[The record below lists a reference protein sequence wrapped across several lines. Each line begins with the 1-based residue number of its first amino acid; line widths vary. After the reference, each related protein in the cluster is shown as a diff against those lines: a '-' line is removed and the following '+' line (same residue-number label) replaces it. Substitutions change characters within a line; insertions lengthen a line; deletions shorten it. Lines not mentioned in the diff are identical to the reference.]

1 MPFYQYSV
9 RNNQGQTVLG
19 TLQADNVDAA
29 RSALV
34 SGGYAVDKLEELAS
48 SNSFL
53 RHKPTPAAPAAKAVT
68 PAPAPKVQPVKRPAA
83 AKAVPTQTVA
93 AQPAARPVAPQRRP
107 ETPGPGPHLNAIPD
121 PAPQKDFYKTKY
133 GNDKDLFFLF
143 SQLGSYFR
151 SGINP
156 AQGLTDLSRRVPAR
170 YQDSLKHA
178 ASVVSEGGRM
188 STVLEKY
195 PYLYPPDVVGT
206 VRAGEAAG
214 FMPDAM
220 EEVASKMEIS
230 HRLKR
235 RLKYFN
241 IMFILTIASAPMVLG
256 TIQGGL
262 KSMELQDQAGGNLPA
277 VQTVGK
283 SIGVSL
289 FHDLPVTLLIFGAL
303 WALYAW
309 FNSMPM
315 RRFRHV
321 LVIRTPVI
329 GGRAMAESMARL
341 TWAMGMV
348 SKAGLSPQQTFQ
360 LALQAVPNQFVRE
373 RLRAEGEKMTE
384 SDKLS
389 SALRR
394 SALLPVEYGNI
405 VETGEVTGDV
415 PRALDN
421 VAKAT
426 DADFQG
432 RNATAIQSS
441 GWIFSLILAVL
452 VLVLC
457 AWLLRTWYDGIFRV
471 IKTDG

>member
-9 RNNQGQTVLG
+9 LNNQGQTVLG
-19 TLQADNVDAA
+19 TLQAETVDAA
-29 RSALV
+29 RAALTG
-34 SGGYAVDKLEELAS
+34 GGYTVQMLQELAS
-48 SNSFL
+48 SNSI
-53 RHKPTPAAPAAKAVT
+53 RAPKPTQAPASPKIPAQKIRPQIT
-68 PAPAPKVQPVKRPAA
+68 PTNPQPAQRPVVQPQRKEMPGAGPIINTLPSGPA
-83 AKAVPTQTVA
+83 K
-93 AQPAARPVAPQRRP
+93 
-107 ETPGPGPHLNAIPD
+107 
-121 PAPQKDFYKTKY
+121 KDTYKTKK
-133 GNDKDLFFLF
+133 GDDKDLFFLF

-156 AQGLTDLSRRVPAR
+156 VQALTDHTKRTPV
-170 YQDSLKHA
+170 QFHDSLKHTA
-178 ASVVSEGGRM
+178 RVVSEGGRM
-188 STVLEKY
+188 SDVLEKY

-206 VRAGEAAG
+206 VRAGEVAG
-214 FMPDAM
+214 FLPEAM
-220 EEVASKMEIS
+220 EEIASKMEIS

-241 IMFILTIASAPMVLG
+241 MMFIMTIATTPMVYG
-256 TIQGGL
+256 MIQGSL
-262 KSMELQDQAGGNLPA
+262 KSMALQDQAGGSLPP
-277 VQTVGK
+277 VQTLGK
-283 SIGVSL
+283 SVGVSL
-289 FHDLPVTLLIFGAL
+289 FHDLPITQLIFGAL

-315 RRFRHV
+315 RRIRHI

-348 SKAGLSPQQTFQ
+348 SKGGLSPQQTF
-360 LALQAVPNQFVRE
+360 LLGLQSVPNLFIRE
-373 RLRAEGEKMTE
+373 RLQEEGQRMTE

-389 SALRR
+389 SALRK

-415 PRALDN
+415 PRALEN

-432 RNATAIQSS
+432 RNATAVTSS
-441 GWIFSLILAVL
+441 SFILYGILAVL
-452 VLVLC
+452 ILILC
-457 AWLLRTWYDGIFRV
+457 AWLSLAWYEGLFKTLLPDG
-471 IKTDG
+471 